1 MNSELGK
8 KFEQGALSIPQAT
21 SLDGCLYDPLPYFLV
36 GDEIFPLK
44 TYLMRHYPGSTLTKN
59 KSVYNYRHSRAR
71 RVIENS
77 FGILV
82 SRWRI
87 FNTPIHAKP
96 KNVEKVVLAAMALH
110 NYLRQ
115 TDNASYCPQGYID
128 SSRATGDIVP
138 GHWRNEVSAS
148 TNDGIANVP
157 ALRGSRRSEDALHKI
172 DSLMEYTNSDLG
184 SLSWQLDYV
193 RRT

>member
-1 MNSELGK
+1 
-8 KFEQGALSIPQAT
+8 
-21 SLDGCLYDPLPYFLV
+21 
-36 GDEIFPLK
+36 
-44 TYLMRHYPGSTLTKN
+44 MRPYPGSTLTEK

-96 KNVEKVVLAAMALH
+96 KNVKKVVLAAMAFH

-115 TDNASYCPQGYID
+115 TDKASYCPQGYID
-128 SSRATGDIVP
+128 SDRATGDIVP
-138 GHWRNEVSAS
+138 GHWRNEVIAS
-148 TNDGIANVP
+148 TNNGMANVP
-157 ALRGSRRSEDALHKI
+157 ALRGSRCSEDALHLR

>member
-1 MNSELGK
+1 M
-8 KFEQGALSIPQAT
+8 SISQAT
-21 SLDGCLYDPLPYFLV
+21 SLNGCLFDPLPYFLV

-44 TYLMRHYPGSTLTKN
+44 TCLLRPYPGSTLTEK

-82 SRWRI
+82 SQWRI
-87 FNTPIHAKP
+87 FNTPIHAKL

-115 TDNASYCPQGYID
+115 TDNASYCLQGYID
-128 SSRATGDIVP
+128 SDRAMGDIVP
-138 GHWRNEVSAS
+138 EHLRNEVSAS

-157 ALRGSRRSEDALHKI
+157 GLRGSRRSEDALLMRN
-172 DSLMEYTNSDLG
+172 SLMEYTNSDLG

>member
-8 KFEQGALSIPQAT
+8 KLEQGALSIPQAI
-21 SLDGCLYDPLPYFLV
+21 SLDGCLDDLLPYFLV
-36 GDEIFPLK
+36 GDGIFPLK
-44 TYLMRHYPGSTLTKN
+44 TYLMRLYLGSTLTEK
-59 KSVYNYRHSRAR
+59 KSVYNYQRSRAC

-115 TDNASYCPQGYID
+115 TDNASYCPQGYIVSD
-128 SSRATGDIVP
+128 RAAGDIVR

-148 TNDGIANVP
+148 TNDGMANVP
-157 ALRGSRRSEDALHKI
+157 ALRGSRRSEVALHMR
-172 DSLMEYTNSDLG
+172 DSLIEYTNSDLG
-184 SLSWQLDYV
+184 SLSWQLDYICC
-193 RRT
+193 T